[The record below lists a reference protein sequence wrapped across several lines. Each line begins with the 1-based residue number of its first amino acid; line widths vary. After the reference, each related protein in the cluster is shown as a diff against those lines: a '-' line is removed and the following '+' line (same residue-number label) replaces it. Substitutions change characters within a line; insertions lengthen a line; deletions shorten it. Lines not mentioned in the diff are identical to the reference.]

1 MEHLPLDAGEREDG
15 DVNHRDD
22 DHAEE
27 HRRTHLLA
35 GGEHGLRPF
44 LDRERATKL
53 VLPHAELAHDIFHDD
68 DRAINDEAEI
78 NRAETHQI
86 AGDAELPHAG
96 ERKEERERDG
106 GGDDEGR
113 APVAEQQEE
122 NHDHQHR
129 AFEEVFLHGP
139 DGPADE
145 L

>member
-44 LDRERATKL
+44 LDRERAAQL
-53 VLPHAELAHDIFHDD
+53 VLPHAELPHDVFHDD

-78 NRAETHQI
+78 NRAQAHQV
-86 AGDAELPHAG
+86 AGDAKVPHAR
-96 ERKEERERDG
+96 ERKEEGERNG
-106 GGDDEGR
+106 GGHDERR
-113 APVAEQQEE
+113 APVAKQQEE
-122 NHDHQHR
+122 HHDDQHR
-129 AFEEVFLHGP
+129 ALEEVLLHGP
-139 DGPADE
+139 DGPTDE